1 MEKKSDIWAS
11 NPNLTYQEV
20 RKKAGQIWRETLDPE
35 EKAKYI
41 MQSKIALEEYQKKKT
56 AYEASL
62 GPDSPKMPRRP
73 MSAFL
78 LFFKD
83 IKEEIKASNHTGSI
97 HEKASQIWRETLD
110 PDRKAEY
117 IRRYKESMKEYRK
130 EMAAYKDGL
139 DSTAYEASLGP
150 DSPKIPRQPMSAFL
164 LFFKDIKE
172 EIKASNHTGSIHEK
186 ASQIWRETLDPDRKA
201 EYIRRY
207 KESMKEYRKEM
218 AAYKDGLD
226 STR

>member
-1 MEKKSDIWAS
+1 MTSTLRGGEGGTQMQTSSLSPVARWAVGLYVNPFLLQEYPQLKELTEDLKAEIDSNKKPFRPTCPSRLFLMEKKSDIWAS

-41 MQSKIALEEYQKKKT
+41 MQSKIALEEYQKKK
-56 AYEASL
+56 
-62 GPDSPKMPRRP
+62 
-73 MSAFL
+73 
-78 LFFKD
+78 
-83 IKEEIKASNHTGSI
+83 
-97 HEKASQIWRETLD
+97 
-110 PDRKAEY
+110 
-117 IRRYKESMKEYRK
+117 
-130 EMAAYKDGL
+130 
-139 DSTAYEASLGP
+139 TAYEASLGP

>member
-1 MEKKSDIWAS
+1 MQTSSLSPVARWAVGLYVNPFLLQEYPQLKELTEDLKAEIDSNKKPFRPTCPSRLFLMEKKSDIWAS

-41 MQSKIALEEYQKKKT
+41 MQSKIALEEYQKKK
-56 AYEASL
+56 
-62 GPDSPKMPRRP
+62 
-73 MSAFL
+73 
-78 LFFKD
+78 
-83 IKEEIKASNHTGSI
+83 
-97 HEKASQIWRETLD
+97 
-110 PDRKAEY
+110 
-117 IRRYKESMKEYRK
+117 
-130 EMAAYKDGL
+130 
-139 DSTAYEASLGP
+139 TAYEASLGP